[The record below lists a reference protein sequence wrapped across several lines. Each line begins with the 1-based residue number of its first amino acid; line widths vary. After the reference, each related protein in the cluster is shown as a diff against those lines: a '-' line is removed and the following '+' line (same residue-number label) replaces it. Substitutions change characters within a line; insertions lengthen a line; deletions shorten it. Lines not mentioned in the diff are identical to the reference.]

1 MLLVGDDSLL
11 DVDLNLLKLENM
23 VFYHNADCLGQCL
36 CYNVYG

>member
-1 MLLVGDDSLL
+1 MLLVGDELL

-23 VFYHNADCLGQCL
+23 VFYHNADCLGQCV